1 MMRNFQTLDKVTVDD
16 DTGII
21 YLTVEH
27 DTDNNPLLA
36 MRLEGSYLAIS
47 ASYGPIEIALRPRLD
62 EVTRVLERLRPV
74 EGLQITRHVGT
85 GNANLGVGLK
95 SDGMLLLRPTIVG
108 DATGHLGFN
117 LALTAN
123 VRQALFAWLS
133 VEAKS

>member
-21 YLTVEH
+21 YLTVED

-123 VRQALFAWLS
+123 VRQALFTWLS

>member
-21 YLTVEH
+21 YLTVED

>member
-1 MMRNFQTLDKVTVDD
+1 MRNFQTLDKVTVDD

-21 YLTVEH
+21 YLTVED